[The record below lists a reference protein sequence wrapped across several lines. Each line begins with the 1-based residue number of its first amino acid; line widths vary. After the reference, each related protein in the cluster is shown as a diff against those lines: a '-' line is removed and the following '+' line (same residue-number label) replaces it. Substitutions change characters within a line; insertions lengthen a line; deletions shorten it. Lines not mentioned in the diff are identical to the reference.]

1 VLGFGNR
8 LPVDALSAALAPIN
22 GQIDTLGSA
31 EQVLGAFV
39 HAVSG
44 GLTH

>member
-1 VLGFGNR
+1 MLGFGNR
-8 LPVDALSAALAPIN
+8 LPVDAFSAALAPIN
-22 GQIDTLGSA
+22 GQIDTIGSA
-31 EQVLGAFV
+31 DEVLGAFV

>member
-1 VLGFGNR
+1 
-8 LPVDALSAALAPIN
+8 VDAFSAALAPID
-22 GQIDTLGSA
+22 GQIDTINTA
-31 EQVLGAFV
+31 EEVLGAFV

>member
-1 VLGFGNR
+1 MAIESLAG
-8 LPVDALSAALAPIN
+8 LSKKQVTSLHTAN
-22 GQIDTLGSA
+22 D
-31 EQVLGAFV
+31 VLGAFV